1 MEDLVV
7 IEKDTEGSWST
18 DVPDLVRLCFLSK
31 PGGGDEDSEKRTSGC
46 LSIPAVATRNLSRNH
61 RPSRALCGSETGHE
75 VIVGSAGFVP
85 SCRHDRPSQK

>member
-7 IEKDTEGSWST
+7 LEKDTEAIGVLMCLT
-18 DVPDLVRLCFLSK
+18 FLAVF
-31 PGGGDEDSEKRTSGC
+31 PVETWGGDEDSEKRTSGC
-46 LSIPAVATRNLSRNH
+46 ISIPAVATRNLSRNH

-75 VIVGSAGFVP
+75 VIVGSAGFVL